1 MSGAWSGNFRS
12 GGRPGSESL
21 SRGVLHT
28 YAMSLAEK
36 YGLDVQTLFEEAEAA
51 VREGFRRGMA

>member
-1 MSGAWSGNFRS
+1 
-12 GGRPGSESL
+12 
-21 SRGVLHT
+21 
-28 YAMSLAEK
+28 MSLAEK